1 MIGQVMR
8 TMHALKRAKSIRKT
22 GKFDAD
28 AQSPRNLDSMLE
40 ELTEEEDEDTVRWV
54 KVDDR

>member
-1 MIGQVMR
+1 MR